1 MYSFVSVDS
10 ENESDS
16 YSESESES
24 DSSSSSSERS
34 SYEYSTAGEEA
45 AEGTWGSE
53 GGALELRR
61 REVAL
66 GAPHSPSPSD
76 TEVPA

>member
-1 MYSFVSVDS
+1 MCSIVSVDS

-16 YSESESES
+16 YSDSGS
-24 DSSSSSSERS
+24 DSSGSSSERS